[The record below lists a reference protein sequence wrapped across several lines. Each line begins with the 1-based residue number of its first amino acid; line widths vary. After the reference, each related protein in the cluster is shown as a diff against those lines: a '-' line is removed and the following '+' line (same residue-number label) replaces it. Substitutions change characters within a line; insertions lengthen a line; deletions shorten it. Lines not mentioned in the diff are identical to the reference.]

1 MSFRDDREAAHRRA
15 DALEQELKRTKEE
28 LEAMRSPRREGR
40 HGGKVVAA
48 VVMLGALGA
57 GVYTTQR
64 SVERRREQAQ
74 AEAERSHAEQ
84 AEQAERAV
92 RVALEAARAAE
103 ARAEAERARE
113 AASLSPTTPTAPA
126 AAIVWRGSVDQA
138 VGVALAPGA
147 PCTIEGAFAPTGGGV
162 VARSLTIA
170 CGGQQ
175 IYRAGPEA
183 ASASASLREG
193 PVHGSGAHEY
203 MLRYS
208 DEASPTRATAST
220 LGHTVSVWRE
230 GEGAMR
236 VTMFVR
242 DVSEAREGEALGGRG
257 VARQPSF
264 AGAIEA
270 AARVTSASGHSPAAA
285 GARCVFAVRPVWEFP
300 ENCRVALRCGST
312 WIYGARESG
321 YLTCEVQ
328 GGRPL
333 AALDENTTN
342 NGGDPRVRW
351 RGRRVVVSDF
361 TEAGEWSMEL
371 AL

>member
-1 MSFRDDREAAHRRA
+1 
-15 DALEQELKRTKEE
+15 
-28 LEAMRSPRREGR
+28 MRSPARQGR
-40 HGGKVVAA
+40 HGGQVVAA
-48 VVMLGALGA
+48 VMVLGALGA
-57 GVYTTQR
+57 GVYAIQR
-64 SVERRREQAQ
+64 SVEQRHAEAR
-74 AEAERSHAEQ
+74 AEAERARAEQ
-84 AEQAERAV
+84 AEQAARFGRLAAQEMERA
-92 RVALEAARAAE
+92 AAERAA
-103 ARAEAERARE
+103 AERARE
-113 AASLSPTTPTAPA
+113 AASLSPPAPTVPA
-126 AAIVWRGSVDQA
+126 VAIVWRGSVDHA
-138 VGVALAPGA
+138 AGVALAPGA
-147 PCTIEGAFAPTGGGV
+147 PCTVEGAFSPTGAGA

-170 CGGQQ
+170 CGGQE

-183 ASASASLREG
+183 ASASVSLREG

-208 DEASPTRATAST
+208 DEASPTRAMVST
-220 LGHTVSVWRE
+220 LGHAVSVWRE

-242 DVSEAREGEALGGRG
+242 DVSEAREGEAMGGRG

-264 AGAIEA
+264 AGAIES
-270 AARVTSASGHSPAAA
+270 AARVTSARGNAPAAA

-328 GGRPL
+328 GGRPV

-361 TEAGEWSMEL
+361 TEAGEWSMDL

>member
-1 MSFRDDREAAHRRA
+1 M
-15 DALEQELKRTKEE
+15 
-28 LEAMRSPRREGR
+28 P
-40 HGGKVVAA
+40 
-48 VVMLGALGA
+48 
-57 GVYTTQR
+57 
-64 SVERRREQAQ
+64 
-74 AEAERSHAEQ
+74 
-84 AEQAERAV
+84 
-92 RVALEAARAAE
+92 
-103 ARAEAERARE
+103 
-113 AASLSPTTPTAPA
+113 PTTPTAPA

-361 TEAGEWSMEL
+361 TEAGEWSMDL

>member
-1 MSFRDDREAAHRRA
+1 VSGAVDGARGRRSDAGMSFRDDREAAHRRA

-48 VVMLGALGA
+48 VVALGALGA

-64 SVERRREQAQ
+64 SVERRREEAQ
-74 AEAERSHAEQ
+74 AEAERAHAEQ
-84 AEQAERAV
+84 VEQAERAV

-113 AASLSPTTPTAPA
+113 AASLSPPTPTAPA

-147 PCTIEGAFAPTGGGV
+147 PCTLEGAFAPTGGGV

-193 PVHGSGAHEY
+193 PVHGSGVHEY

-208 DEASPTRATAST
+208 DEASPTRATALVTLLACAFRPANGHGLTRVPLPQRRDPAQSPRPGQGRKCLST
-220 LGHTVSVWRE
+220 RS
-230 GEGAMR
+230 
-236 VTMFVR
+236 
-242 DVSEAREGEALGGRG
+242 SSSP
-257 VARQPSF
+257 QP
-264 AGAIEA
+264 
-270 AARVTSASGHSPAAA
+270 
-285 GARCVFAVRPVWEFP
+285 
-300 ENCRVALRCGST
+300 LR
-312 WIYGARESG
+312 
-321 YLTCEVQ
+321 
-328 GGRPL
+328 
-333 AALDENTTN
+333 
-342 NGGDPRVRW
+342 PRVRSGSCV
-351 RGRRVVVSDF
+351 RP
-361 TEAGEWSMEL
+361 
-371 AL
+371 